1 MSTNATRSDLKAAL
15 RLLDNQQPKF
25 DDEEDALEYQRLM
38 ELRRDIEVD
47 DGDDAEDLS
56 EFCEHRLNIRDITIV
71 YNREETDHTSFGI
84 SLTCRHCQER
94 AAVMLQHV
102 DFGWQHLECSANK
115 PPVKG
120 GA

>member
-1 MSTNATRSDLKAAL
+1 MSTDATRSDLKAAL
-15 RLLDNQQPKF
+15 RLLDRYDPKF
-25 DDEEDALEYQRLM
+25 DSSEDALEYERLM

-56 EFCEHRLNIRDITIV
+56 EFCEHRLNISDISIV
-71 YNREETDHTSFGI
+71 YNKEETDHTSFGI

-94 AAVMLQHV
+94 ASLMLEHI
-102 DFGWQHLECSANK
+102 DFVWRNLECPANK
-115 PPVKG
+115 PPIKG